1 MAMSVKPGKNAPVGL
16 IRYFKIS
23 IVPAKTLPTT
33 GPNSMWTISLGIP
46 EKPIRRV
53 LPSSMLNEPRTMATA
68 PSMAHTVTVFTCFN
82 CLKEPVNKVANL
94 SIKKLPPLQIPHT
107 TIGDNQDFL

>member
-23 IVPAKTLPTT
+23 IVPAKNASHYRTEQHVDDLIGNT
-33 GPNSMWTISLGIP
+33 G
-46 EKPIRRV
+46 KPIRRV

-68 PSMAHTVTVFTCFN
+68 PSMVTYRNRFTC
-82 CLKEPVNKVANL
+82 LTV
-94 SIKKLPPLQIPHT
+94 
-107 TIGDNQDFL
+107 